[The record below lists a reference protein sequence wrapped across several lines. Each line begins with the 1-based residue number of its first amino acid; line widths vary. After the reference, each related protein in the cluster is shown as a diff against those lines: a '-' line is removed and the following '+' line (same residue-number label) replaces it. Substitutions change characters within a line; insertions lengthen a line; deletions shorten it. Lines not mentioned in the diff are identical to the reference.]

1 MCWYSKGAWREAK
14 QEKEKK
20 RLEREQKKKEKEEE
34 QKKKKALA
42 AERKALAEEKK
53 ALAAAKKAEN
63 NTRKARVAN
72 NLVSDNS
79 NRKWQSSDNQPAAK
93 KSQRSTEV
101 AATKGLNS
109 PRTACFEIY
118 RGDDEVNDWL
128 QCTCKRWLHEECIT
142 DNYCTWQELLC
153 PYCLL

>member
-1 MCWYSKGAWREAK
+1 MKRREAK
-14 QEKEKK
+14 QEEEKK
-20 RLEREQKKKEKEEE
+20 RLEREQKKKEKEE

-42 AERKALAEEKK
+42 AERKAIAEEKK
-53 ALAAAKKAEN
+53 ALAAAKEA
-63 NTRKARVAN
+63 RKARVAN
-72 NLVSDNS
+72 NLVSDSS
-79 NRKWQSSDNQPAAK
+79 NRKWKSSDNQPAAK

-118 RGDDEVNDWL
+118 RGDDEVNDRL

-142 DNYCTWQELLC
+142 IIVHDKNCFVLIACCKLFNAFVV
-153 PYCLL
+153 